1 MTLDPVRTMLL
12 VKTLGHFTP
21 VTVLLDLKGSIV
33 KQVKPCVSTTSL
45 SKLGKQ
51 PIFREANTGFPVT

>member
-1 MTLDPVRTMLL
+1 MTLDPVRTMLR

>member
-1 MTLDPVRTMLL
+1 MPLDPVRTMLL

-33 KQVKPCVSTTSL
+33 KQVKTLCQCDFSQ
-45 SKLGKQ
+45 LGKQ

>member
-1 MTLDPVRTMLL
+1 MLL

-33 KQVKPCVSTTSL
+33 KQVKTLCQYDFSQ
-45 SKLGKQ
+45 LGKQ
-51 PIFREANTGFPVT
+51 PIFREANTGFPMT